1 MSEEKRLK
9 ILMISTSPIGKDGIT
24 SVVYNIAENIDTT
37 QFTIDIMAI
46 NEPEIEYEN
55 RIKQVGGEIHTI
67 KRRSAG
73 VINYAKMLKSLIQGN
88 KYDIV
93 HIHGNS
99 HSTVWELLAAK
110 LGGCSVRIVHAHST
124 HSDYPLFHKLLTPLF
139 NCLCTCRL
147 ACGIESG
154 KFMYGRKNFLVIN
167 NGVDSSRFA
176 FNKNHREMIRNR
188 LKLKNKKVLCHV
200 GLFAPVKN
208 HHFLLEIMA
217 EMKKSGSD
225 YKLLLIGTGAMMDEM
240 KNKARSMNLDNDV
253 IFIGATDAVEQYLS
267 AADLFLMPS
276 LYEGLPLSLIEAQAN
291 GIRCIVSE
299 KVTSEVDKTGN
310 LLFLPIDQG
319 ADCWVQAIK
328 KHDFCV
334 ERESESEIAV
344 SKIIKNGY
352 SIHSE
357 VKNLINYYK
366 EVSNQTKYGGGT

>member
-1 MSEEKRLK
+1 MKVLIIKTNPFNR
-9 ILMISTSPIGKDGIT
+9 DGIT
-24 SVVYNIAENIDTT
+24 TVVMNLYNNINNPDVLMDFVANGEPA
-37 QFTIDIMAI
+37 QVYKDIIKKRNSKCFVVCRSKKNLVNYINTIR
-46 NEPEIEYEN
+46 
-55 RIKQVGGEIHTI
+55 RIVRDG
-67 KRRSAG
+67 
-73 VINYAKMLKSLIQGN
+73 

-99 HSTVWELLAAK
+99 HTTVWELIAAK
-110 LGGCSVRIVHAHST
+110 LGGCSVRIVHAHTT
-124 HSDYPLFHKLLTPLF
+124 HSDYPFLHKLLTPLF

-147 ACGIESG
+147 ACGIEAG
-154 KFMYGRKNFLVIN
+154 KFMYGRKKFLVIN

-176 FNKNHREMIRNR
+176 FNKNHREMIRNS

-200 GLFAPVKN
+200 GMFAPVKN

-240 KNKARSMNLDNDV
+240 KNKSRSMNLDNDV

-299 KVTSEVDKTGN
+299 KVTSEVDKTEN
-310 LLFLPIDQG
+310 LLFLPIDNG
-319 ADCWVQAIK
+319 VEYWTEAIK
-328 KHDFCV
+328 SHDYGLD
-334 ERESESEIAV
+334 RESESKTAV
-344 SKIIKNGY
+344 LKIIKNGY
-352 SIHSE
+352 SISDE
-357 VKNLINYYK
+357 SKKLISLYLSLMN
-366 EVSNQTKYGGGT
+366 